1 MCLHKHTHNHTNL
14 QVQGQLP
21 HAFVRPGQSGKY
33 SRFIR
38 GGNGGVPPK
47 KHADIDSKALN
58 INIHYP
64 RMMIYAACKYPNKAP
79 IPFNTTVYG
88 TPLGNQAIGGISIR
102 MYASRTEI
110 VSVVLH
116 QRLVST
122 VIRSHQ
128 SGLGNTHRTHTGIH
142 RWPFYGLQR
151 SN

>member
-1 MCLHKHTHNHTNL
+1 MICRL
-14 QVQGQLP
+14 QLP
-21 HAFVRPGQSGKY
+21 LTLISG
-33 SRFIR
+33 
-38 GGNGGVPPK
+38 
-47 KHADIDSKALN
+47 
-58 INIHYP
+58 
-64 RMMIYAACKYPNKAP
+64 AP
-79 IPFNTTVYG
+79 TLEFATKLEFLFWIPL
-88 TPLGNQAIGGISIR
+88 PLGNQAIGGISIR